1 MELYTPLTKEV
12 LKDLLGKDII
22 LYPLHNARSRILKT
36 EEEQLLR
43 KVVTKVTHKNIE
55 CGDYCKFN
63 ILGELDRH
71 NYGYYAFLTM
81 EDALEYLDMQRF
93 ANKTFK
99 HDIWLSLEQV
109 REIRK
114 IIEA

>member
-1 MELYTPLTKEV
+1 MELYTPLSKEV
-12 LKDLLGKDII
+12 LKDLVGKQIV
-22 LYPLHNARSRILKT
+22 LYPLHNARSRSLKT
-36 EEEQLLR
+36 EKEQLR
-43 KVVTKVTHKNIE
+43 TTTVTKVTRKNIE
-55 CGDYCKFN
+55 CGDYLKFD

-93 ANKTFK
+93 VNKTFQL
-99 HDIWLSLEQV
+99 DIWLSLEQV

-114 IIEA
+114 IIEE